1 MTPSRSSLSS
11 TVGGKDK
18 RGFLPCQ
25 CYHTAKKR
33 QGQLSHIHT
42 FGDDLLMPL
51 PPGSAFLCYTGKVH
65 GLLSQVLQLVRSRD
79 SSPVLMTPGPGLP
92 SVNGGERA
100 KRRRVSLPSSM
111 PQHGRCVVGPAFPHL
126 YPWAISPATPGALY
140 SYALRA
146 SSFKMPR

>member
-1 MTPSRSSLSS
+1 MLMTP
-11 TVGGKDK
+11 
-18 RGFLPCQ
+18 
-25 CYHTAKKR
+25 HNR
-33 QGQLSHIHT
+33 QTGRGQLSCT
-42 FGDDLLMPL
+42 PPSQFLLL
-51 PPGSAFLCYTGKVH
+51 HSPGKIQGPFC
-65 GLLSQVLQLVRSRD
+65 QVLQLVRSRD

-100 KRRRVSLPSSM
+100 KGRRVSLPSSM